1 MDNQKIRFSSLQS
14 NHYKLVNNINQ
25 YGLDAERAMHLE
37 KINQIIEK
45 LESEIISFNENEHHV
60 SPEEYNEIVQQN
72 SIINKLIPAALFMYF
87 T

>member
-1 MDNQKIRFSSLQS
+1 
-14 NHYKLVNNINQ
+14 
-25 YGLDAERAMHLE
+25 MHLE